1 MTIGIAAARRRRR
14 RDLCVAGRTFG
25 LSPRTSHP
33 VEILELRSTQNIL
46 QEVQDITPL
55 LRTETLKELLIELFF
70 LSDKPRTLSDLAR
83 AIDVDST
90 TVMREVNRLLETG
103 VVVEERV
110 GRSRTVA
117 IDESSPVAAPLRRL
131 LRLAYEPADAE
142 QAGRADGFSPI
153 HAERPERRPLPSS
166 QRRN

>member
-1 MTIGIAAARRRRR
+1 MSESTK
-14 RDLCVAGRTFG
+14 D
-25 LSPRTSHP
+25 
-33 VEILELRSTQNIL
+33 LELQVMQDIL
-46 QEVQDITPL
+46 QKVQEITPL
-55 LRTETLKELLIELFF
+55 LRTETLKDLLIELFF

-103 VVVEERV
+103 VVAEERV

-117 IDESSPVAAPLRRL
+117 IDESSPIATPLRRL

-142 QAGRADGFSPI
+142 RAGRNDGFTPL

-166 QRRN
+166 RRRD